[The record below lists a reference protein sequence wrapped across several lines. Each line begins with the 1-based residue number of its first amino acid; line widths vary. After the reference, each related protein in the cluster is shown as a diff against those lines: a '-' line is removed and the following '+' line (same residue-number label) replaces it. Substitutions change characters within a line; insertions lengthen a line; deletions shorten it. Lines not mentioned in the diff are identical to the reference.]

1 MPYCSNCGAQINQGV
16 KFCSNCGNRITS
28 PVQGTPPPPPPS
40 YQPTRPTTELVV
52 AAISG
57 LKQGI
62 LGRKNHVLLITNQKL
77 VITQLSGKEIKE
89 LNKQAKEKAKA
100 DGAGFLGRMTAGL
113 KATMNTGQL
122 FIGDEINEV
131 LRRYPNTV
139 QIPGNT
145 VNSLRIS
152 HHGVDNDYYDV
163 EFNAAGFNESYRFD
177 EYSKADHMALQNLLG
192 NKYSSTTHFF

>member
-1 MPYCSNCGAQINQGV
+1 MA
-16 KFCSNCGNRITS
+16 S
-28 PVQGTPPPPPPS
+28 PVQGTPPPPPPPS
-40 YQPTRPTTELVV
+40 YQPVPAAELIV

-57 LKQGI
+57 LKQGM
-62 LGRKNHVLLITNQKL
+62 LGRKTYVLLITNQKL

-100 DGAGFLGRMTAGL
+100 EGAGFLGRMTAGL

-122 FIGDEINEV
+122 FIGDEINKV
-131 LRRYPNTV
+131 LIKYPNTT

-152 HHGVDNDYYDV
+152 HHGVDNDYYDI
-163 EFNAAGFNESYRFD
+163 EFNAARFNESYRFD
-177 EYSKADHMALQNLLG
+177 EYSKADHQALQKLLG
-192 NKYSSTTHFF
+192 NRYSSTTHFL